1 MNSLQCPSAASRTK
15 EGLPPRM
22 SQNLLELLDIPREE
36 THKSQVAQTEKPGK
50 AAEVLLATTSS
61 AAE

>member
-1 MNSLQCPSAASRTK
+1 
-15 EGLPPRM
+15 M

-36 THKSQVAQTEKPGK
+36 THKSQAAQTEKPGK